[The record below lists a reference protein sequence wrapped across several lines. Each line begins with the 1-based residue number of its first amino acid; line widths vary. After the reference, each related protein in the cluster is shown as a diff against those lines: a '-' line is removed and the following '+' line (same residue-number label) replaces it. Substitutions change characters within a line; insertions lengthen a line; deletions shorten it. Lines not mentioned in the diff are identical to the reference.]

1 MSLVKHDSSYIQ
13 DPYDIIS
20 WDSRKAN
27 GDLPTIEI
35 GKKCS
40 IAKNCTFTLSNHLVD
55 TFSSCVCP
63 DRNLFSHKQGNHS
76 SYSKGDIIIKNDV
89 WIGAHCII
97 LDGLTIGNG
106 AVIAAGS
113 VVTKDVPA
121 YAIVGGNPAKI
132 IRYRFSR
139 EIIDEIEK
147 TAFWDMDLKEIN
159 KFDIHSRNIEDLL
172 QQIKTYKLSCA
183 DPSKKI

>member
-1 MSLVKHDSSYIQ
+1 MTLVKHDTSYIK

-20 WDSRKAN
+20 YDSRKAD
-27 GDLPTIEI
+27 GKLPIVGI

-40 IAKNCTFTLSNHLVD
+40 IAKHCTFVLSNHLVD
-55 TFSSCVCP
+55 TFSSCVSP
-63 DRNLFSHKQGNHS
+63 VKHLFPHKQGNTS
-76 SYSKGDIIIKNDV
+76 GYSKGDIIIKNDV
-89 WIGAHCII
+89 WIGTHCII

-147 TAFWDMDLKEIN
+147 TAFWDMSISEIN

-172 QQIKTYKLSCA
+172 EQIKKYKISRA